1 VAKLA
6 AHDALRIDFP
16 DDETMRVSHEAI
28 YQALYVQGRGALK
41 RALVA
46 CPSIT
51 AAATIA
57 ATSCLVAATKKPS
70 AASAG
75 QVRPGYMSQPSASS
89 TRGSKAHNCE
99 VLIFLLGEHPGVFTM
114 LPLV

>member
-1 VAKLA
+1 MTLRNTEFRITFRSKARRFYYYFAKDAGSWYQVTVSARSPGAVASFE
-6 AHDALRIDFP
+6 D
-16 DDETMRVSHEAI
+16 
-28 YQALYVQGRGALK
+28 
-41 RALVA
+41 
-46 CPSIT
+46 PSTT
-51 AAATIA
+51 AA
-57 ATSCLVAATKKPS
+57 ATSCLVAGTKKPS

-99 VLIFLLGEHPGVFTM
+99 VLIFLPGEHLGVFTM